1 MEYDVDVESD
11 SESVSSSDQELQ
23 DKYAKKYDVLSRK
36 CDGLQKENHMLVLRL
51 FKVKKRVQRLRK
63 ERKFLIKILDQYGD
77 KFRSIPL
84 NIPLDENKVQL
95 SIKSE

>member
-36 CDGLQKENHMLVLRL
+36 CDGLQKVCYV
-51 FKVKKRVQRLRK
+51 F
-63 ERKFLIKILDQYGD
+63 FI
-77 KFRSIPL
+77 
-84 NIPLDENKVQL
+84 
-95 SIKSE
+95 